1 LDGITFSA
9 WRYQSLRGAGN
20 AIVPGVVL
28 QIFKTI
34 ERMERYEDGALG

>member
-1 LDGITFSA
+1 LDNITFSA

-28 QIFKTI
+28 QIFRTI
-34 ERMERYEDGALG
+34 ERMSRFEK